1 MRKDMVT
8 GMKQYQL
15 PQMQISVPEEQ
26 DILTLSRID
35 ELGEMTELDF
45 EDLT

>member
-1 MRKDMVT
+1 MVT
-8 GMKQYQL
+8 DMKQYQL

-35 ELGEMTELDF
+35 ELCEMTELDF
-45 EDLT
+45 EDFT